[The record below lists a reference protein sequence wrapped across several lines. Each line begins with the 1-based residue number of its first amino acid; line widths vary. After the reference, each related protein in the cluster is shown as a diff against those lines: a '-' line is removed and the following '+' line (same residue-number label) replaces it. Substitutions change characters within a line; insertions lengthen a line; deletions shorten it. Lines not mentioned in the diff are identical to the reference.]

1 MRTHWR
7 YRLAG
12 LGAAIAVGLAV
23 GPAHLATASATHPSV
38 AAVALDCPAGTH
50 WDNILHAC
58 V

>member
-12 LGAAIAVGLAV
+12 LGVAIAVGLAI
-23 GPAHLATASATHPSV
+23 GPAHLATELATHPSV
-38 AAVALDCPAGTH
+38 TAVDASCPEGTH